1 MLGSDILTASLPAL
15 IGTLGG
21 VVVGQLL
28 TASRE
33 RRRQAQARERRRQD
47 ARTAIAAELAS
58 VREYL
63 RDADYDDPDDH
74 PTYPTAAFDSSV
86 ASGDF
91 ALLDGGTR
99 REISTAYGLVER
111 VREAEDS
118 LVRAR
123 AEGNADE
130 FLRRRYGDHKRS
142 LVEHLDGFVEELET
156 AETAADGTAEPTG
169 VVG

>member
-1 MLGSDILTASLPAL
+1 MFGSDLLTASLPPL
-15 IGTLGG
+15 VGTLGG
-21 VVVGQLL
+21 VVLGQLS
-28 TASRE
+28 TMAWDRHKQRE
-33 RRRQAQARERRRQD
+33 ARDRRREDAQ
-47 ARTAIAAELAS
+47 TAIAAELAS

-63 RDADYDDPDDH
+63 QDASYDDPDEH
-74 PTYPTAAFDSSV
+74 PSYPTAAFDSSV

-91 ALLDGGTR
+91 ALLDGHTR
-99 REISTAYGLVER
+99 RQVSTAYGLIER

-123 AEGNADE
+123 AEGGADE

-142 LVEHLDGFVEELET
+142 LIRHLDGLVEELE
-156 AETAADGTAEPTG
+156 AGETAADGTAEPTG